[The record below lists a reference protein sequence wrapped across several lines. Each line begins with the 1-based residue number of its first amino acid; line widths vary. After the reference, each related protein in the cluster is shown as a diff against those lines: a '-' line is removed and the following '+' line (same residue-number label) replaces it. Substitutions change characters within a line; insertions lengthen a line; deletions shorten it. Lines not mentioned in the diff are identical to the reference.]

1 MSDINTLKVK
11 ILEKDYLVSC
21 PDDKKGALTSAAAHL
36 DSKMRDIRSSGKVL
50 GTERIAVM
58 AALNIT
64 YELLESSKGLTSGQ
78 SVLSS
83 LEERMDQIL
92 NKAQL

>member
-1 MSDINTLKVK
+1 MSDANTLKVK

-21 PDDKKGALTSAAAHL
+21 PDDKKDALTAAAGHL
-36 DSKMRDIRSSGKVL
+36 DMKMRDIRSSGKVL

-64 YELLESSKGLTSGQ
+64 YELLESSKGLTGGQ
-78 SVLSS
+78 EVLTS
-83 LEERMDQIL
+83 LEKRMDQIL
-92 NKAQL
+92 SKAQL

>member
-1 MSDINTLKVK
+1 MSDTNTLKVK

-21 PDDKKGALTSAAAHL
+21 PDDKKDALTAAALHL
-36 DSKMRDIRSSGKVL
+36 DGKMRDIRSSGKVL

-64 YELLESSKGLTSGQ
+64 YELLQNTKGISSEQATLNA
-78 SVLSS
+78 
-83 LEERMDQIL
+83 LEAKMDQFLSKI
-92 NKAQL
+92 QQ

>member
-1 MSDINTLKVK
+1 MSDVNTLKVK

-21 PDDKKGALTSAAAHL
+21 PDDKKGALTAAAGHL

-64 YELLESSKGLTSGQ
+64 YELLESSKGLTSDQ
-78 SVLSS
+78 SVLNS

-92 NKAQL
+92 NKANL

>member
-1 MSDINTLKVK
+1 MSDLNTLKVK

-21 PDDKKGALTSAAAHL
+21 PDDKKSALTSAAGHL

-64 YELLESSKGLTSGQ
+64 YELLESSKGLSSDQ
-78 SVLSS
+78 SVLNS
-83 LEERMDQIL
+83 LEERMDQFL
-92 NKAQL
+92 SKAKL

>member
-1 MSDINTLKVK
+1 MSDTNTLKVK

-21 PDDKKGALTSAAAHL
+21 PDDKKNALTAAALHL
-36 DSKMRDIRSSGKVL
+36 DGKMRDIRSSGKVL

-64 YELLESSKGLTSGQ
+64 YELLQSSQGISDEQNTLNA
-78 SVLSS
+78 
-83 LEERMDQIL
+83 LEARMDQIL
-92 NKAQL
+92 SKAQL

>member
-21 PDDKKGALTSAAAHL
+21 PDDKKNALTAAAEHL

-50 GTERIAVM
+50 GTERIAVI

-64 YELLESSKGLTSGQ
+64 YELLESSKGLSSDQ
-78 SVLSS
+78 SALSA
-83 LEERMDQIL
+83 LEERMDQVL
-92 NKAQL
+92 NKAIL

>member
-1 MSDINTLKVK
+1 MSDTNTLKVK

-21 PDDKKGALTSAAAHL
+21 PPDKRNALTAAALHL
-36 DSKMRDIRSSGKVL
+36 DEKMRDIRSSGKVL

-64 YELLESSKGLTSGQ
+64 YELLQNTRGSSEEQ
-78 SVLSS
+78 SS
-83 LEERMDQIL
+83 LSALEAKMDQIL
-92 NKAQL
+92 SKAQL

>member
-1 MSDINTLKVK
+1 MPDNTLKVK

-21 PDDKKGALTSAAAHL
+21 PDDKQGALTAAAGHL

-64 YELLESSKGLTSGQ
+64 YELLESSKGLTSDQ
-78 SVLSS
+78 SALSS
-83 LEERMDQIL
+83 LEDRMDEIL
-92 NKAQL
+92 DNAKL

>member
-1 MSDINTLKVK
+1 MPDNTLKVK
-11 ILEKDYLVSC
+11 ILEKEYLVSC
-21 PDDKKGALTSAAAHL
+21 PDDKKDALTSAAGHL

-64 YELLESSKGLTSGQ
+64 YELLESSKGSTSELTA
-78 SVLSS
+78 LTT

-92 NKAQL
+92 NKANL